1 MCSPLRSGVLAEH
14 FGPCRHGY
22 PRTGSVSC
30 ARRRR
35 QQRTLKQSRKVTSR
49 AVVSACS
56 SGAVG
61 SFSNKLSGRQERLQ
75 MILYPGSTTTT
86 TCCMTC
92 WVSPPHLLHDLTFVR
107 ECPSLFAPRPSASCI
122 EEHAALRSPVLP
134 GRCLGADRQPAGGAR
149 HAAARGSQPDDGV
162 QRWQGWQ
169 RWRGSA
175 SGQDEAG
182 AREGADPGGA
192 SPASRASPCLAAE
205 PCHRSRLDVATAC
218 GLPSPCLPPP
228 TSAASATRS
237 LPALTAH
244 RSPAGG
250 RCGQGQGDPSL
261 RADGA
266 AAP

>member
-1 MCSPLRSGVLAEH
+1 MSTPSSGCSRFENVALPAGAAGWSLLHTCAACAGQRRERERHAWGRAVCAHLFAAASAPSTLAH
-14 FGPCRHGY
+14 VAMAI
-22 PRTGSVSC
+22 RTGSVSC

-149 HAAARGSQPDDGV
+149 HAAACRC
-162 QRWQGWQ
+162 
-169 RWRGSA
+169 
-175 SGQDEAG
+175 
-182 AREGADPGGA
+182 AR
-192 SPASRASPCLAAE
+192 
-205 PCHRSRLDVATAC
+205 RSR
-218 GLPSPCLPPP
+218 
-228 TSAASATRS
+228 
-237 LPALTAH
+237 
-244 RSPAGG
+244 
-250 RCGQGQGDPSL
+250 
-261 RADGA
+261 
-266 AAP
+266 